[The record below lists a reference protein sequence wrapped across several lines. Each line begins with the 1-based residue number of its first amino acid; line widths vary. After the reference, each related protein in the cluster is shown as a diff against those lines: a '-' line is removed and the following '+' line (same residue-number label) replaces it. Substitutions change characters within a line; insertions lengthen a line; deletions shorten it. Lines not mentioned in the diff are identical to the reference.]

1 MRFRKW
7 DRIWICKNRELTG
20 LADCHLH
27 FEGSL
32 PADVVEELA
41 RRAGDP
47 LGEPGALAAR
57 RASVTDSAGF
67 LALFADVCRLFRSP
81 EDYSGAAA
89 RLSRALAKD
98 GVAYAEGARV
108 AGDLPARSASI
119 PRRRS
124 KPWMPALRRR
134 RRAGCDCR
142 ILLDTVRQWG
152 PESAGR
158 VLDLHERRPRDRVVG
173 FGMGGRRKA
182 RFPQRPS
189 PVPTPARGR
198 WD

>member
-47 LGEPGALAAR
+47 LGEPGPLAAR

-98 GVAYAEGARV
+98 GVAYAEVYVSPEICRRIGLDPEAAVEAVDAGFASSAAEPDAISGSARHRAAVGTGVRGAGSRPSR
-108 AGDLPARSASI
+108 APATGS
-119 PRRRS
+119 RRRI
-124 KPWMPALRRR
+124 R
-134 RRAGCDCR
+134 D
-142 ILLDTVRQWG
+142 
-152 PESAGR
+152 GR
-158 VLDLHERRPRDRVVG
+158 K
-173 FGMGGRRKA
+173 RKA